1 MYHKFYK
8 AVYLK
13 INDFY
18 NTIYKLFITSEA
30 PPITVKKVAISKKQ
44 MNIKGS
50 IDTKYIFDEDYKIY
64 KGSLTNIERKIKIDN
79 YRQQLQKL
87 KELPIIKQRTDEW
100 YSARKLRLTA
110 SDLDE
115 AISNSNIRLAKKK
128 AGVIIDNTNYTGIP
142 ALKWGTMFEP
152 MATRCYSQKHNDILM
167 HEFGLLLDSEL
178 EHFGASP
185 DGINDMGIMVEIKC
199 PYSREII
206 DNTIPYKYYMQIQG
220 QLAVCKLQECDYIE
234 CDFMTFE
241 NVFIYIDEMFNTYQN
256 PNVNHGIIAEFK
268 HRATE
273 EYTYLYSDIYLT
285 ASDAHNN
292 IKTLITDFEDHSNGE
307 YIFMKLTPWRL
318 KNMNVQRVTFDERL
332 WALTIPK
339 IEAFWNKVEECKKLP
354 IEETP
359 QKVKITFIEDS

>member
-1 MYHKFYK
+1 M
-8 AVYLK
+8 YLK

-18 NTIYKLFITSEA
+18 NTIYKLFSTSE
-30 PPITVKKVAISKKQ
+30 PSPIIVKKVAIPKKT

-50 IDTKYIFDEDYKIY
+50 IDTKQIFDEDYQIY
-64 KGSLTNIERKIKIDN
+64 KGALTNVERHIKIDN

-87 KELPIIKQRTDEW
+87 KELPVIKQRTDEW

-115 AISNSNIRLAKKK
+115 AISNNNIRLAKKK
-128 AGVIIDNTNYTGIP
+128 AGVIIDNTNYAGIP

-167 HEFGLLLDSEL
+167 HEFGLLLDTDL

-206 DNTIPYKYYMQIQG
+206 DNTMPYKYYMQIQG
-220 QLAVCKLQECDYIE
+220 QLAVCKLQECDYVE

-241 NVFIYIDEMFNTYQN
+241 NAFIYIAEMVNTYQN
-256 PNVNHGIIAEFK
+256 PNVNHGVIAEFK
-268 HRATE
+268 HRVTE
-273 EYTYLYSDIYLT
+273 EYTYLYSDTYLT

-292 IKTLITDFEDHSNGE
+292 IKRLITDFEENNNGE
-307 YIFMKLTPWRL
+307 YILMKLTPWRL
-318 KNMNVQRVTFDERL
+318 KNMNVQRVTFDDKL
-332 WALTIPK
+332 WEKTIPK
-339 IEAFWNKVEECKKLP
+339 IDAFWNKVEECKKLP

-359 QKVKITFIEDS
+359 QKIKITFIEDS